1 MKQLPASLQPW
12 AAWLTLFAPDL
23 TPALGELLLRLQP
36 LVGHLSLATPVRG
49 MEPAGIGNIVR
60 RGSYERLLMSEWAY
74 ADVEPDEFIR
84 RAAGGELLFTG
95 PEPALRQQSLRS
107 VVLFDSGPGQLG
119 APRLAQLALFI
130 LLARRAEQAGAQF
143 SWGLWQQPGI
153 LHDDAG
159 LTGLRKLIKSRTL
172 QAPANDASRQ
182 WQALFDVGQIDCWL
196 VGADVVDLPVPAGNQ
211 VVIRQSLSGS
221 HLQVSL
227 RQRRD
232 HRTLQLPLPD
242 MSTAVRLLREPF
254 APMAPVG
261 VLHHRDSR
269 PSLTQAPR
277 FSSGGNWV
285 CVAQVGG
292 GAIVYQVPQA
302 KSTQNKQSKHRAQ
315 AAPAQG
321 SILAAGVYK
330 PNLSFI
336 TAVNGELVFQHFP
349 GPLFSQQRIACERPP
364 PHEFQAPPG
373 MARWLQTFYLISRDR
388 ARPREDVLVL
398 DTQKRLVCW
407 RLEGHG
413 EDAASLVPRFYHI
426 ADHVIGAHQRNDTLF
441 FACTDDHGVQLYAW
455 NSQHPALIKQGRLAQ
470 TGTLLLYASG
480 TGRQRNDN
488 VGQVAI
494 QCSSTSWWLGS
505 VNAGAMIDI
514 EQDASVLGIARSK
527 QSVQP
532 GLVVLHAGKRRI
544 EHRVGTARYELA
556 SSVEPIRH
564 ASMDGASGRIA
575 WITSKTSSVVVQAI
589 DHALPLLQ
597 ISCDR
602 GADAT

>member
-36 LVGHLSLATPVRG
+36 LVGNLSIATPVRG
-49 MEPAGIGNIVR
+49 MEPAGIGDIVR
-60 RGSYERLLMSEWAY
+60 RGSYERLLMSEWVY

-95 PEPALRQQSLRS
+95 PEPSLRQQSLRS
-107 VVLFDSGPGQLG
+107 VVLFDGGPAQLG
-119 APRLAQLALFI
+119 SPRLAQLALFI

-159 LTGLRKLIKSRTL
+159 LAGLRKLIKSRTL
-172 QAPANDASRQ
+172 QAPPDDAQQQ
-182 WQALFDVGQIDCWL
+182 WQALFDAGQSDCWL
-196 VGADVVDLPVPAGNQ
+196 VGANVAKVPVPAGNQ
-211 VVIRQSLSGS
+211 VTIRQALSGR

-227 RQRRD
+227 RQRRN
-232 HRTLQLPLPD
+232 HCTLQLPLPD
-242 MSTAVRLLREPF
+242 MPTAVRLLREPF
-254 APMAPVG
+254 VSMVPAG

-269 PSLTQAPR
+269 PSQTQAPR

-285 CVAQVGG
+285 CIAQTGG
-292 GAIVYQVPQA
+292 GAIVYQISQA
-302 KSTQNKQSKHRAQ
+302 QSKACKHRAQ
-315 AAPAQG
+315 AAPARG

-336 TAVNGELVFQHFP
+336 TTFNGELVFQNFP
-349 GPLFSQQRIACERPP
+349 GPLFSRQRAACERPQQ
-364 PHEFQAPPG
+364 HEFQAPPG

-398 DTQKRLVCW
+398 DTRKRLVCW
-407 RLEGHG
+407 RLEGNG
-413 EDAASLVPRFYHI
+413 TDAASLVPRFYHI
-426 ADHVIGAHQRNDTLF
+426 ADHVIGIQQLNDTLF
-441 FACTDDHGVQLYAW
+441 FACTDDHGIQLYAW
-455 NSQHPALIKQGRLAQ
+455 NCQHPAPIRQGRLAQ
-470 TGTLLLYASG
+470 TGTLLLYGSG
-480 TGRQRNDN
+480 TGRQRNDY

-505 VNAGAMIDI
+505 INAGAMIDI
-514 EQDASVLGIARSK
+514 EPDASVLGIARSK
-527 QSVQP
+527 QSAEP
-532 GLVVLHAGKRRI
+532 GLVVVHGGKRRI
-544 EHRVGTARYELA
+544 ELRVGAARYELA

-564 ASMDGASGRIA
+564 AGMDGASGRIA
-575 WITSKTSSVVVQAI
+575 WITSKTSSVVVHAI

-602 GADAT
+602 GVDAA